1 MMLIEYMLNF
11 FQKVNTFVQELIQLM
26 VDELIQSMKYVYN
39 LVHKSI
45 GEKENIL
52 NFRLINYGLKY
63 SITMIGKI

>member
-1 MMLIEYMLNF
+1 MMLIVYILNY
-11 FQKVNTFVQELIQLM
+11 FQKVNTFVRELIQLM
-26 VDELIQSMKYVYN
+26 VDELIQSIKYVYN